1 MGASLHNYVIRL
13 RSDSPTVAQPTA
25 PIGTVGVVPS
35 VLRMAVRFTIIRPG
49 LARHTLFRPL
59 SGRLSSF
66 TKIGSQLFMH
76 ERTFNFLVTYLSV
89 SPLIHF
95 LEIRRASV
103 YGTVVW
109 ELFCFNKK
117 IQLMQ
122 GLRATAV
129 RV

>member
-1 MGASLHNYVIRL
+1 
-13 RSDSPTVAQPTA
+13 
-25 PIGTVGVVPS
+25 
-35 VLRMAVRFTIIRPG
+35 
-49 LARHTLFRPL
+49 
-59 SGRLSSF
+59 
-66 TKIGSQLFMH
+66 MH